1 MTTIDLHNE
10 FKKPTYLSHLILQAE
25 LKDLSKI
32 TSAADYDVRKVDI
45 QISLNGVEI
54 RHELL
59 EPILENWA
67 TRMMNQ
73 KMEQQEKK
81 LKETDEWVVLMKD
94 KEALDYEIDK
104 RCKEKLQKMV
114 DSLDVWE

>member
-1 MTTIDLHNE
+1 MTIINLHNE
-10 FKKPTYLSHLILQAE
+10 FRNPTYLSHLILE
-25 LKDLSKI
+25 SDKEVLHKVVDK
-32 TSAADYDVRKVDI
+32 ADYDIEKVGI
-45 QISLNGVEI
+45 QVSLNGVEI

-67 TRMMNQ
+67 KRMLKQ
-73 KMEQQEKK
+73 KIEQQEKE
-81 LKETDEWVVLMKD
+81 LKETEKWIVAMKD